1 MVKSLSTLNR
11 VVSDESGFFPETIT
25 LSALCMT
32 FILLNYFTSFPS
44 KLQQNTVSS
53 GFAIPGNGHVWI
65 SCHLYSSYF
74 SAQTDLETTALISAF
89 NLLSDL
95 GSDHIST
102 TLTTTIKRM
111 SSTEQTTAVALS
123 FREVALING
132 LLACQ
137 AFHELLTTEQQ
148 LLQAFLLLHPLTL
161 RLCSAVTVYEFHIV
175 RLLNT
180 YLRALYSRRKTIEA
194 YVCSQKEQQQSYEQ
208 LLVELISGTLA
219 QIDHDWESQVHG
231 VANLVRDAYK
241 CLIEL
246 AKEPAIQGGSVLL
259 RQLIAEQFSQALS
272 LPFTCKSKY
281 RKLSTLLQ
289 CLASEPVD
297 AWYPSSAS
305 LQTPSASAEAA
316 KLCELPFLL
325 GEPDNFAQQVVH
337 HLSINTLTNSVTEFY
352 KVSVGAIVAAYKDCT
367 AAVEEKESGSE
378 LNKVTAVWCACW
390 LKALTGIFASS
401 ATTTATSA
409 QSTSLSQ
416 SSIVQCA
423 LVSQLLPFTL
433 QHIPGSMAI
442 LMEAFHRH
450 PFGQIA
456 VVRLCLERCSASVEA
471 DSLPPSSWLLELLAD
486 GDERTRAEALALL
499 VDERLIGRGEGG
511 GGGNRARQA
520 ARPLVCRLVVRHF
533 LRSNLNI
540 DSASFRQRVIC
551 RVEAFYAKVIT
562 SVVDRFGRD
571 GNGREE
577 LKKMELKELPATEQ
591 AVVHCVKETLD
602 LLAVSL
608 VPGACYQRKFT
619 ALSLFSA
626 IIGTLERE
634 DREDV
639 FARLFCQ
646 TISDSEKS
654 PASPEVSW
662 ISLLLLGLVDKDD
675 KIRRLSTEV
684 LIELGSSRLFAYLTL
699 HLPNLRPP
707 KLFEQIQSLTLLFAN
722 SPRHQET
729 HLSGLLVKLPH
740 RWTLNGKAEQRRQ
753 AMQAL
758 FWATKRKVEEVAAD
772 FYSERTRSDL
782 LWTARSRPL
791 HGVLLQLNH
800 LLPLLAFSE
809 VLIGKRRE
817 KDEEDED
824 ISRDRLAFCRALLAA
839 SNHDQQEGFNFP
851 VRALLQPCIKLTLDV
866 IEFFVVLLTPK
877 SNNSNESID
886 DDGEEEDPM
895 DASSPSF
902 LEMGQAIEE
911 IIRKG
916 RADTYKSED
925 NSSEDHD
932 HDVSTS
938 NDFQLLMSLCW
949 LNIKE
954 CTFLLTT
961 ITALFADLL
970 SLVVHEEEE
979 SGDNENIENHFEDNE
994 PFLVTAEEL
1003 LAMGSKI
1010 VSVMLRC
1017 RHKGVIEASGVA
1029 LSRYTRT
1036 LLRIQCLLAQK
1047 TDSSTSSKNKQL
1059 LRGRRLA
1066 RLRESCSEAL
1076 EAFVGRILAAIDFSK
1091 GDDSSNSSITRR
1103 SAGLALIIQSVLV
1116 GEAEAIDVDGLRPII
1131 GSGGGGSGTSSNST
1145 TLYERVINLLVSV
1158 ATTPVSPDGQ
1168 NQDHDQAKQQV
1179 LVDLPQANALHILQA
1194 LVGTSALGAHTAKTV
1209 ERLFPLCVAGFT
1221 SPHWPLRNASLTLF
1235 GACTTRMLGQK
1246 KWIRGLEVART
1257 EGSERSGSSSVEGE
1271 HLGAG
1276 YISTITFA
1284 EFASRYPSLV
1294 GVIEGHFAGCQQKS
1308 SSSSN
1313 DLHPELVPVLAL
1325 LASFTPIGEAI
1336 ASDHHLPKPS
1346 SSSHQHHLPDYL
1358 TAFLLNRIWK
1368 VRMLAARALATLW
1381 STGQLEDYLFGR
1393 LQLNQYG
1400 EATAKLSGNAAHG
1413 LLCLADNVLQLKERA
1428 FTPDMNFYRQ
1438 RLSRL
1443 FSGILMGRENI
1454 LSEIGLSVMH
1464 PMDFGSEV
1472 LSSDVLPEE
1481 EEEEAKE
1488 NSTTTTTSN
1497 EKLTSQLL
1505 QSIRERV
1512 NFKQSDDIR
1521 LKAAEQLRA
1530 ALRVPEEKP
1539 EEAQQEL
1546 LLTGGANLATLVD
1559 ILLVLLEDED
1569 RAVRGVGQA
1578 AVGLLVH
1585 RLDLLAAFPLY
1596 RTRPV
1601 LSQTASLDCLFS
1613 LISHHLHAHPR
1624 QPLSAEAEEP
1634 LFAVLLRRLFTS
1646 SRLARE
1652 DTAELT
1658 AMMERNEA
1666 ALLSGR
1672 KEEEA
1677 EEVIVLFEREQ
1688 KNVFAEPY
1696 AMAIRIGAYLAATA
1710 HRHFPLVIEE
1720 LEGEEGNRLAKSCQR
1735 LSDLLE
1741 SKGPL
1746 LLQTLMGLSI
1756 WKLPD
1761 FYGRMVSLS
1770 EVLMVLEVLSSDD
1783 ILLKWWF
1790 LASEGRC
1797 LGMIRHHFPYL
1808 ETLKRQVLKA
1818 PEDDSLLAGN

>member
-1 MVKSLSTLNR
+1 MPVNLPAARKVDKIKSIPLRKLTKQTGQQNPLKASLPEILTNFEAAVCEADSGRLRVDNHATAKGIRELLSALQSLLKRNESFTSNEEQFEEITALAVKSLSTLNR

-231 VANLVRDAYK
+231 VANLIRDAYK

-305 LQTPSASAEAA
+305 LQTPVASAEAA

-577 LKKMELKELPATEQ
+577 LKKLELKELPATER

-699 HLPNLRPP
+699 HLSNLRPP
-707 KLFEQIQSLTLLFAN
+707 KLLEQIQSLTLLFAN

-740 RWTLNGKAEQRRQ
+740 RWALNGKEAGQRRQ

-758 FWATKRKVEEVAAD
+758 FWATKRKVEEVAVD

-809 VLIGKRRE
+809 VLIAEKRGKKKDE
-817 KDEEDED
+817 DEEDD
-824 ISRDRLAFCRALLAA
+824 VSRDRLAFL
-839 SNHDQQEGFNFP
+839 
-851 VRALLQPCIKLTLDV
+851 RALLQPCIKLTLDV

-916 RADTYKSED
+916 RADTDKSKN
-925 NSSEDHD
+925 NSTD

-970 SLVVHEEEE
+970 SLVT
-979 SGDNENIENHFEDNE
+979 E

-1036 LLRIQCLLAQK
+1036 LLRIQSTASRTAAGPATRELL
-1047 TDSSTSSKNKQL
+1047 
-1059 LRGRRLA
+1059 
-1066 RLRESCSEAL
+1066 EAL

-1131 GSGGGGSGTSSNST
+1131 GSGGGGSGTFSNST

-1276 YISTITFA
+1276 YIATITFA

-1308 SSSSN
+1308 STSKG
-1313 DLHPELVPVLAL
+1313 LHPEL
-1325 LASFTPIGEAI
+1325 
-1336 ASDHHLPKPS
+1336 HHLPS
-1346 SSSHQHHLPDYL
+1346 YL

-1381 STGQLEDYLFGR
+1381 STGQLEDYLFER
-1393 LQLNQYG
+1393 LQLNKYG
-1400 EATAKLSGNAAHG
+1400 EATARLSGNAAHG

-1464 PMDFGSEV
+1464 PADFGSEV

-1481 EEEEAKE
+1481 EERGNPSASG
-1488 NSTTTTTSN
+1488 ST
-1497 EKLTSQLL
+1497 L
-1505 QSIRERV
+1505 R
-1512 NFKQSDDIR
+1512 QSDDIR